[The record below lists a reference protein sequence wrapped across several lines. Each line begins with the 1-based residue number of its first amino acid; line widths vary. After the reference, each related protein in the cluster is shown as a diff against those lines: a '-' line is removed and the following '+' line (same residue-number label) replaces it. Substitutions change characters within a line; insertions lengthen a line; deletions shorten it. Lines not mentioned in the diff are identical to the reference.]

1 MARFGGRDF
10 PRSPPHTCFTPLP
23 MALLKTVKK
32 FLGKKSTQLSEI
44 EEVQRALEDHN
55 AWHACDKLSIL
66 RRASMAIASAYVID
80 GGEFIAVPAIHLGQY
95 QGKSCG
101 EVLQGYAASIAIYP
115 RICPH

>member
-1 MARFGGRDF
+1 
-10 PRSPPHTCFTPLP
+10 

-32 FLGKKSTQLSEI
+32 VLGKKSAQLSEV
-44 EEVQRALEDHN
+44 EEVQRALEDHK

-66 RRASMAIASAYVID
+66 RRASMAIASAYLID

-101 EVLQGYAASIAIYP
+101 EVLQG
-115 RICPH
+115 

>member
-1 MARFGGRDF
+1 
-10 PRSPPHTCFTPLP
+10 

-32 FLGKKSTQLSEI
+32 LLGKKSTQLSEL
-44 EEVQRALEDHN
+44 EEVQRALEDHH

-80 GGEFIAVPAIHLGQY
+80 GGEFIAVPAIHLGQH

-101 EVLQGYAASIAIYP
+101 EVLQGYAAILTVYP
-115 RICPH
+115 GIPPH